1 MRTAWARRQ
10 RKMKRKP
17 NTWLKGKC
25 LAISNSSVNSENFK
39 LFMTQSY
46 TGKWYFL
53 YIVIGNLNA
62 HLPKYWPK
70 YDLYLVYVRC
80 CEQLLVGR
88 KKQPISDQAEDLE
101 CLCHLMKTCGRIL
114 DTPKGKLR
122 MDQYIER
129 LEHTIGNPQ
138 MPQRI
143 RFMLQ
148 VHNIIQMKRQ

>member
-1 MRTAWARRQ
+1 MYNIE
-10 RKMKRKP
+10 M
-17 NTWLKGKC
+17 N
-25 LAISNSSVNSENFK
+25 
-39 LFMTQSY
+39 M
-46 TGKWYFL
+46 L
-53 YIVIGNLNA
+53 YA
-62 HLPKYWPK
+62 CF
-70 YDLYLVYVRC
+70 VRC

-148 VHNIIQMKRQ
+148 APNIIQKKINIR